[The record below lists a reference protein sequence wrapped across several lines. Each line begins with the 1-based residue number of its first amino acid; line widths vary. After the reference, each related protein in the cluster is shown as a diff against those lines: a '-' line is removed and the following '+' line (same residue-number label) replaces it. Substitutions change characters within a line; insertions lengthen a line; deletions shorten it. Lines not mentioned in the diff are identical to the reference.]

1 MYPLVF
7 FRSVTFCALIY
18 QQIYECNPNN
28 EIEMKKVLYVS
39 KLQNLEENF
48 IDFCK
53 EALSLPERILQGFNK
68 SQNKTIY
75 NKDLDYM

>member
-1 MYPLVF
+1 
-7 FRSVTFCALIY
+7 
-18 QQIYECNPNN
+18 
-28 EIEMKKVLYVS
+28 MKKVLYVS

-68 SQNKTIY
+68 SRNKTIY
-75 NKDLDYM
+75 NKDLDFM